1 MAYSTGV
8 AGTNIAI
15 ANGAGY
21 QTYSASGVSS
31 VLTFLP
37 MLTFG
42 GSSVAMTYLTQ
53 AGTYQQLTNNL
64 IYCSGIIQLLTQGSS
79 IGPAKVS
86 LPHASS
92 NTSQVSMFNI
102 YIFNLFNALGAG
114 EYIGLQVETN
124 ASTAAIAIT
133 NGTSSNAL
141 TSSDFT
147 NSTNI
152 YYNGLFF
159 I

>member
-42 GSSVAMTYLTQ
+42 GASVGMTYISQ

-64 IYCSGIIQLLTQGSS
+64 IYCTGIIQLSAMGSS
-79 IGPAKVS
+79 IGNAKVN
-86 LPHASS
+86 LPHISS
-92 NTSQVSMFNI
+92 NTSQVSMLNI
-102 YIFNLFNALGAG
+102 YIFNLFNALGTG
-114 EYIGLQVETN
+114 EYIGLQVDTN
-124 ASTAAIAIT
+124 ASTANIAIT
-133 NGTSSNAL
+133 NGLASNAL

-147 NSTNI
+147 NTTNI